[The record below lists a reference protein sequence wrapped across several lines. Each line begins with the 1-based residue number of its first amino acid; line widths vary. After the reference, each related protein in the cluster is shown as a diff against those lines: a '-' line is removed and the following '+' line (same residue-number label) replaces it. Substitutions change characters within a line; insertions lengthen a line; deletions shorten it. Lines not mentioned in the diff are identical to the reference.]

1 MPIIIEL
8 GKNQCSLKPIT
19 WIDLF
24 IDTSIGKNIL
34 ELEL

>member
-8 GKNQCSLKPIT
+8 GRNQYSLKPIT

-24 IDTSIGKNIL
+24 IDISTGKNIL
-34 ELEL
+34 ELEH